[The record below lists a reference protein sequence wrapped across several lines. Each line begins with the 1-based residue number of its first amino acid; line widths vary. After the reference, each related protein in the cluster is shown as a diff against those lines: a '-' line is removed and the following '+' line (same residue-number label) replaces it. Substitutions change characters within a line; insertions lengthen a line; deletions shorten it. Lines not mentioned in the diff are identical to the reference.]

1 MFLSR
6 IIYTAFSVF
15 TVISIAVPTRLS
27 AQTLI
32 PVTTRR
38 DMIFDHAGN
47 YLYISTSDGLIKTYN
62 LSTGQVET
70 AKDLGGSLNGLDIS
84 PDDSFLL
91 VAQND
96 TGVAQGVFEKVDL
109 SSGAITNI
117 NYTLAFGETGAWDV
131 AIASNGLAFGTTQFG
146 GSGWTP
152 LRQIDL
158 TTNQATIRADAPGSG
173 GGGMVR
179 QNTAIYRSADRTRL
193 YFLEA
198 NISSGP
204 VFTYSAETDTF
215 GPVVDTDACT
225 DCGDAG
231 VNRDGTLVGTRLYSA
246 GLSLDTAPDFNFVH
260 SFDAIDGGIAFNA
273 VEDIVYGVDSVSD
286 EIIGYDTNN
295 FIEQFR
301 RKIGED
307 VGDSRDSV
315 TELVAD
321 QNGRYLALATPS
333 GIRLIPTLTANLA
346 NISTRLLVETGD
358 NVLIGG
364 FIVTGTSSKSV
375 LLRAIGPSLSLDGKL
390 ANPILELH
398 DASGAVIA
406 TNDDWQTNSNKQEII
421 DTGIAPTDPLE
432 SALLFNLDPGAYTAI
447 VSGASNGTGIALV
460 EAYDLDL
467 TTDSKLANISTR
479 GFVQTGDNVMIGG
492 FIILGNEDENVL
504 IRAIGPSLPLADTLA
519 DPLLELHDADGSIL
533 AMNDNWRD
541 TQEAEI
547 QATGIPPTNNAEA
560 AIISTLAPGNYT
572 AIVRGVGDTTGLALV
587 EAYALN

>member
-547 QATGIPPTNNAEA
+547 QATGIPPTNDAES

-572 AIVRGVGDTTGLALV
+572 GIVSGVGDTTGLALV

>member
-398 DASGAVIA
+398 GASGAVIA

-421 DTGIAPTDPLE
+421 DTGIAPTDPWE

-547 QATGIPPTNNAEA
+547 QATGIPPTNDAEA

>member
-32 PVTTRR
+32 PVTMRR

-492 FIILGNEDENVL
+492 FITLGNEDENVL

-547 QATGIPPTNNAEA
+547 QATGIPPTNDAEA

>member
-15 TVISIAVPTRLS
+15 TFISIAVPTRLS

-547 QATGIPPTNNAEA
+547 QATGIPPTNDAEA